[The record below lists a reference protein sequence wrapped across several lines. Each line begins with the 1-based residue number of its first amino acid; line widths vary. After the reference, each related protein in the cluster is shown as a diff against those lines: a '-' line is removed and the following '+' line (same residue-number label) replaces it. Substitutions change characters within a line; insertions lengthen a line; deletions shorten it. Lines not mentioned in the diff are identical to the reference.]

1 MLDSPVPPGHS
12 HDDAGPR
19 QGPPAGIDPKV
30 ASPARMYDYYL
41 GGSNNFPADR
51 LAAEKALS
59 VVPDGRRIALANR
72 YFLAHATLRMA
83 DRGICQF
90 LDLGTGILTSP
101 SVHEVAREVRHTA
114 RVVYAD
120 NDPVVVARNK
130 VLLSPIE
137 TVRVIQADIRQPET
151 VLNNPSV
158 RDLIDFS
165 QPVGLLMVAV
175 LHFITDDED
184 PDRIVATFTSK
195 LAPGS
200 YFALSHISSDGTSL
214 EAIATIRD
222 AYANAAAPA
231 IFRTAAQIRGFFD
244 GFVWEP
250 PGLIDVVDWFPYSKV
265 FTARPP
271 TVQVLG
277 GLGSKELW
285 PLPCLMPDTENTE
298 MPKAIRAQAMTR
310 LPGRWL
316 AAFSGRILAGWFSG
330 APTAASSGPT
340 PACPCRRAR
349 SCTPP
354 TRTPSR
360 PESARPDSAT
370 SLHLAQSR
378 RDRRQPGPGR
388 FHSPGRRHETH
399 HPCTGKGPLMPAS
412 TAAPSTHGGSPWTFP
427 VDGARLRALR
437 QKHGLSRQVLAR
449 QAGISASTVAKIE
462 QQRRTRCQGRTLARL
477 SAVLG
482 EDPRAIIVG

>member
-1 MLDSPVPPGHS
+1 MPDSPVPPGHF
-12 HDDAGPR
+12 HDDADAR
-19 QGPPAGIDPKV
+19 QRLPAGIDPTV
-30 ASPARMYDYYL
+30 ASPARMYNYFL
-41 GGSNNFPADR
+41 GGRENFPADR

-72 YFLAHATLRMA
+72 YFLAQATLRMA

-101 SVHEVAREVRHTA
+101 SVHEVAREVRHSA
-114 RVVYAD
+114 RVVYTD
-120 NDPVVVARNK
+120 NDPVVVAHNK
-130 VLLSPIE
+130 VLLAATG

-151 VLNNPSV
+151 VLNDPSV
-158 RDLIDFS
+158 REMIDFS

-184 PDRIVATFTSK
+184 PRRIVSAFTGE

-200 YFALSHISSDGTSL
+200 YLALSHISSDGTSP
-214 EAIATIRD
+214 AAVATIRD
-222 AYANAAAPA
+222 AYASAAAPA
-231 IFRTAAQIRGFFD
+231 VFRTAAQIRGFFD
-244 GFVWEP
+244 GLVWEP

-285 PLPCLMPDTENTE
+285 PQPCLIPDTGNTE
-298 MPKAIRAQAMTR
+298 MPRAIRAQAVTR

-316 AAFSGRILAGWFSG
+316 GAFSGRIPGGWFSG

-340 PACPCRRAR
+340 PACPCRRAP

-370 SLHLAQSR
+370 SLQLAQSR
-378 RDRRQPGPGR
+378 RDKRQPG
-388 FHSPGRRHETH
+388 
-399 HPCTGKGPLMPAS
+399 TGALSFAWPA
-412 TAAPSTHGGSPWTFP
+412 P
-427 VDGARLRALR
+427 
-437 QKHGLSRQVLAR
+437 
-449 QAGISASTVAKIE
+449 
-462 QQRRTRCQGRTLARL
+462 
-477 SAVLG
+477 
-482 EDPRAIIVG
+482 